1 MNDPGSMLQT
11 ERLTA
16 DEAGLAQAAAVLRR
30 GGLVAFPTETV
41 YGLGAD
47 ATDAK
52 AVARI
57 YAAKERPSF
66 NPLIAHVD
74 SVEAAQE
81 QGIFDET
88 AQRLADAFWPG
99 PLTLVVPAAP
109 TCTVS
114 DLARA
119 GLDSLGLRVPA
130 HPLAHELLK
139 LTGRPVAAPSAN
151 RSGRVSPTD
160 ADHVL
165 GDLDGR
171 IEAVLDGG
179 AAQVGVESTIVACLG
194 GVPRLLRPGGVPREA
209 IEALIGVRLEG
220 GSEGDK
226 SPLAPGMLASHYAPR
241 ARVRLNAT
249 GVQPGEAVLLFGTK
263 ALQGAETAQ
272 AALNL
277 SENGSLV
284 EAAAHLFSYLRQL
297 DASGAPTIAV
307 GPIPETGLGEAI
319 NDRLRR
325 AAAER

>member
-1 MNDPGSMLQT
+1 MLQT
-11 ERLTA
+11 QRLTA
-16 DEAGLAQAAAVLRR
+16 DEAGLAQAAAILRR

-47 ATDAK
+47 ATDAR

-74 SVEAAQE
+74 SLKTARG

-88 AQRLADAFWPG
+88 AQKLAEAFWPG

-139 LTGRPVAAPSAN
+139 RVGRPIAAPSAN

-171 IEAVLDGG
+171 IDAVLGGG
-179 AAQVGVESTIVACLG
+179 AAEVGVESTIVACLG
-194 GVPRLLRPGGVPREA
+194 GAPRLLRPGGVPREA
-209 IEALIGVRLEG
+209 IEDLIRVKLEG
-220 GSEGDK
+220 GQEGGK

-241 ARVRLNAT
+241 ARVRLNVASL
-249 GVQPGEAVLLFGTK
+249 QPGEAALLFGTQ
-263 ALQGAETAQ
+263 APEGVEGSR

-277 SENGSLV
+277 SKNGSLV
-284 EAAAHLFSYLRQL
+284 EAAAHLFSHLRQL
-297 DASGAPTIAV
+297 DASGAATIAV
-307 GPIPETGLGEAI
+307 SPIPETGLGEAI
-319 NDRLRR
+319 NDRLKR